1 MRRPPVIAVLLVVGL
16 ALIAGLRQARAG
28 RSPVRCSCGPTVA
41 EWYTS
46 PVRSM
51 IKRAWRTTRCD
62 CRGTVS
68 RAKRPRPGPW
78 RRRAA
83 KVTVVSGLLTGLML
97 VPALAYGS
105 PFDCKDAPE
114 PDRPGSG
121 LVGSLDPSP
130 LGVGEPN
137 SVYAEVGYAGQ
148 VWHTYDLG
156 CAGSVSDPSVTTD
169 TWLGNQTFNLAKFAV
184 GGVNWA
190 HYLLARGGDV
200 LTPLDNVLSAGTKA
214 MYDGVFSTF
223 IGPALLLLAV
233 LMLALAFRGDLAR
246 QAQRGA
252 FAVLALMIGSAAY
265 LAPVNWAKAADGLLL
280 DGVTQMQQG
289 FLNALGQGDVDT
301 LPTLLTDNVVYNNWL
316 RGEFG
321 SPTDPTAQQL
331 GRPLLS
337 AQAFSKTDMAEGK
350 TQQADVDAKKQAFAD
365 VAGKM
370 GDRYTYFQGKTGSR
384 IGVGVLAVIQAVC
397 IALFQL
403 LSKVLV
409 LVAMLLLR
417 LIVMCLPAIAVLG
430 VLRPDVLPTVAKVA
444 GSALVNTLVV
454 GALAGLH
461 ALLVISLFKPGSG
474 IDLWLAMLVT
484 GVTTVVLWAVARPF
498 RRLVS
503 MVALTRE
510 QFGGM
515 VPGVSS
521 GPVSR
526 MWGRLRGADGVSA
539 SDERQQ
545 RWWDDRRADVSRPPD
560 RPTNRPE
567 TSYAHATVV
576 PEQRYAGGW
585 RPSDR
590 TGAAGTQAVGPGGR
604 RALGPAG
611 EGSGAVGGGHRP
623 RGGEPSEVDDRVIY
637 RRPDARPDEWRRREP
652 VAPEL
657 VDGVPVYRI
666 YRPRPTQPSFP
677 YGGPRD

>member
-1 MRRPPVIAVLLVVGL
+1 VTLV
-16 ALIAGLRQARAG
+16 AGLVTG
-28 RSPVRCSCGPTVA
+28 
-41 EWYTS
+41 
-46 PVRSM
+46 SM
-51 IKRAWRTTRCD
+51 LI
-62 CRGTVS
+62 
-68 RAKRPRPGPW
+68 
-78 RRRAA
+78 
-83 KVTVVSGLLTGLML
+83 GL
-97 VPALAYGS
+97 PAYAS

-121 LVGSLDPSP
+121 LVGSLDPAP
-130 LGVGEPN
+130 LGVGAPD
-137 SVYAEVGYAGQ
+137 SVYAEVGYAGL

-156 CAGSVSDPSVTTD
+156 CAGSVADPSVTTD

-184 GGVNWA
+184 GGVDWA

-200 LTPLDNVLSAGTKA
+200 LTPLDNVLSQGTKA

-223 IGPALLLLAV
+223 IGPALLVLALL
-233 LMLALAFRGDLAR
+233 LLALAFRGDLAK
-246 QAQRGA
+246 QAQRGG
-252 FAVLALMIGSAAY
+252 FAALALMVGSAAY
-265 LAPVNWAKAADGLLL
+265 LAPVNWAKVGDELLL
-280 DGVTQMQQG
+280 NGVTQMQQG

-301 LPTLLTDNVVYNNWL
+301 LPTLLTDRVVYDNWL

-321 SPTDPTAQQL
+321 SPTDPKAVEL
-331 GRPLLS
+331 GRDLLR
-337 AQAFSKTDMAEGK
+337 AQAFTKTEMAEGK

-370 GDRYTYFQGKTGSR
+370 GDRYPYFQGKSGSR

-409 LVAMLLLR
+409 LVAMLMLR
-417 LIVMCLPAIAVLG
+417 LIVMCLPAIAVVG
-430 VLRPDVLPTVAKVA
+430 VLRPDTLPTVAKVA

-474 IDLWLAMLVT
+474 IDLWLALLIT

-510 QFGGM
+510 QFGGV
-515 VPGVSS
+515 VPGAGT
-521 GPVSR
+521 GPMSR
-526 MWGRLRGADGVSA
+526 MWGRLRGSEQ
-539 SDERQQ
+539 DERQQ
-545 RWWDDRRADVSRPPD
+545 RWWEERRADASRPPE
-560 RPTNRPE
+560 RGAYRPE
-567 TSYAHATVV
+567 TVQATAAMV

-585 RPSDR
+585 RPSERGQLDAPN
-590 TGAAGTQAVGPGGR
+590 TPAVGSGHPR
-604 RALGPAG
+604 RALGG
-611 EGSGAVGGGHRP
+611 GGSGLGAVGGYRP
-623 RGGEPSEVDDRVIY
+623 GGADPGEVDERILY
-637 RRPDARPDEWRRREP
+637 RRPDALPERPRRQP

-666 YRPRPTQPSFP
+666 YRPRPVQPIYP
-677 YGGPRD
+677 YGGGRE

>member
-1 MRRPPVIAVLLVVGL
+1 MIAVLLVVAL
-16 ALIAGLRQARAG
+16 ALVMGLRPGAG
-28 RSPVRCSCGPTVA
+28 RRRRGVLARLLIAAVRPGARDSASAP
-41 EWYTS
+41 
-46 PVRSM
+46 
-51 IKRAWRTTRCD
+51 RA
-62 CRGTVS
+62 
-68 RAKRPRPGPW
+68 ARPGPSGGGG
-78 RRRAA
+78 RLGGRAA
-83 KVTVVSGLLTGLML
+83 RVAVVAGLLAGSMLIGL
-97 VPALAYGS
+97 PAYAS

-130 LGVGEPN
+130 LGVGAPN
-137 SVYAEVGYAGQ
+137 SVYAEVGYAGL

-156 CAGSVSDPSVTTD
+156 CAGAVSDPSVNTD

-200 LTPLDNVLSAGTKA
+200 LTPLDQVLTQATKA

-223 IGPALLLLAV
+223 IGPALLLLA
-233 LMLALAFRGDLAR
+233 LILLALAFRGDLAK
-246 QAQRGA
+246 QAQRAG
-252 FAVLALMIGSAAY
+252 FAALALMIGSAAY
-265 LAPVNWAKAADGLLL
+265 LAPVNWAKVADGLLL

-301 LPTLLTDNVVYNNWL
+301 LPTVLTDQVVYNNWL

-321 SPTDPTAQQL
+321 SPTDPKAVEL
-331 GRPLLS
+331 GRALLD
-337 AQAFSKTDMAEGK
+337 AQTFSKTELAEGK

-370 GDRYTYFQGKTGSR
+370 GDRYPYLQGKSGSR

-409 LVAMLLLR
+409 LVAMLMLR
-417 LIVMCLPAIAVLG
+417 LIVMCLPAIAVIG

-461 ALLVISLFKPGSG
+461 ALLVISMFKPGSG
-474 IDLWLAMLVT
+474 IDLWLALLIT

-503 MVALTRE
+503 MVSLTRE
-510 QFGGM
+510 QFGGV
-515 VPGVSS
+515 VPGAGT
-521 GPVSR
+521 GPMSR
-526 MWGRLRGADGVSA
+526 MWQRLRGSEAD
-539 SDERQQ
+539 DRQQ
-545 RWWDDRRADVSRPPD
+545 RWWEERRADASRPPE
-560 RPTNRPE
+560 RGAYRPE
-567 TSYAHATVV
+567 TVQATATVV

-585 RPSDR
+585 RPSERGGQLD
-590 TGAAGTQAVGPGGR
+590 GPGAPAIGSVGSR
-604 RALGPAG
+604 RALGG
-611 EGSGAVGGGHRP
+611 GGGGLGVGGGFRP
-623 RGGEPSEVDDRVIY
+623 GGAEPGEVDERVIY
-637 RRPDARPDEWRRREP
+637 RRPDALPDRPRRQP
-652 VAPEL
+652 VQPEL

-666 YRPRPTQPSFP
+666 YRPRPVQPIYPS
-677 YGGPRD
+677 GGGRGD